1 MTGSVRAYPYTLFNY
16 YKMKKFCLLLIGL
29 LPVLFYGQENKV
41 NIICRYDMSYTNDT
55 TRQGYNKTDIIIL
68 KIGNGISECYSE
80 YTHTADSILALPNGA
95 QVMGE
100 LISRGIASGSRNFPA
115 QRSGFRIYKYPATG
129 KMTVHD
135 RVQKEHYVYE
145 DSLDTQKWELLDSC
159 KTVLGY
165 ECQYAKCSFRGREY
179 YAWFT
184 PEVSVGE
191 GPWKFYG
198 LPGLIMEVGDSRDQY
213 RFSITSI
220 YPDEKGELIKVPKK
234 TLEGTK
240 YIKTERRDF
249 LKLTEKYLKDI
260 GGYTMITSTVRV
272 EGVTES
278 NPRILRYD
286 LMERDY
292 KN

>member
-1 MTGSVRAYPYTLFNY
+1 MYGLTRTLFFNDW
-16 YKMKKFCLLLIGL
+16 KMKKLCLIFIGL
-29 LPVLFYGQENKV
+29 LPALLYGQQTKV

-55 TRQGYNKTDIIIL
+55 TRRGYNRKDIIIL

-80 YTHTADSILALPNGA
+80 YTHTADSIMALPDGA
-95 QVMGE
+95 QVMGD
-100 LISRGIASGSRNFPA
+100 LISREIRNGSRNFPT
-115 QRSGFRIYKYPATG
+115 QRSGFHIYKHPDTG

-135 RVQKEHYVYE
+135 RVQREYYVYE
-145 DSLDTQKWELLDSC
+145 DSLTTQQWELLDSS

-165 ECQYAKCSFRGREY
+165 ACRYAKCFFRGREY

-184 PEVSVGE
+184 PEVAVGE

-198 LPGLIMEVGDSRDQY
+198 LPGLIMEVGDSRNQY
-213 RFSITSI
+213 HFIITGI
-220 YPDEKGELIKVPKK
+220 YPDGGQGTIAVPKK
-234 TLEGTK
+234 TQDGTK
-240 YIKTERRDF
+240 FIKTDRKAF
-249 LKLTEKYLKDI
+249 LRLSEKYLKDV
-260 GGYTMITSTVRV
+260 GGYTMITSTIRV

-278 NPRILRYD
+278 NPKILRYD